1 MNTKKTCTIANRFDY
16 SKAEKC
22 IVVPLR
28 CERKEKKKKCLN
40 EENGKTL
47 DLETSHDAFF
57 FFL

>member
-28 CERKEKKKKCLN
+28 CERKEKKKVSKRGKWENLGLRN
-40 EENGKTL
+40 EP
-47 DLETSHDAFF
+47 
-57 FFL
+57 